1 MKSATERL
9 MEAAEAS
16 EARSLSMLAR
26 LREVASGVLDLD
38 ELLDI
43 DKPRL
48 ASAAEGEGDTDPEGE
63 P

>member
-1 MKSATERL
+1 